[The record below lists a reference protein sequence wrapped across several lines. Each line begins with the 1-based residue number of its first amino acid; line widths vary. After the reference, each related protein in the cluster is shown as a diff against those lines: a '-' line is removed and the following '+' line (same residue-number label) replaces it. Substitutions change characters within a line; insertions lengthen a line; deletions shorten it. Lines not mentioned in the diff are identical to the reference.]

1 MTNSYLALA
10 LGFAFCL
17 GGCATTSRH
26 QTVASGTYPQSFDAA
41 FKLLDTNGDGYLTV
55 DELEQQHAVALL
67 RDIRRA
73 DTNADRR
80 VSLAEWHAWWPT
92 SERAPPAAS
101 MESLNRSSAP
111 LGGVRSAGN

>member
-17 GGCATTSRH
+17 GGCATASQH
-26 QTVASGTYPQSFDAA
+26 QTVAGDAYAQSDDAA
-41 FKLLDTNGDGYLTV
+41 FKLLDMNGDGYLTV

-67 RDIRRA
+67 RDMHRA

-101 MESLNRSSAP
+101 MELLNRSSAP
-111 LGGVRSAGN
+111 LGGGRSAGN